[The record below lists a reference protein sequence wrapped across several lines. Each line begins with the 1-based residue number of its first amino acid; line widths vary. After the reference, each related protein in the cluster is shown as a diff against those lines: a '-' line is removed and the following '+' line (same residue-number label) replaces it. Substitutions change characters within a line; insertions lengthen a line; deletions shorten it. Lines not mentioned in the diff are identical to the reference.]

1 MYRERVNEKLPTEY
15 LLHEF
20 DELISCKSLGSYN
33 CCEMV
38 SIYLCQREKEMP
50 DNVYTIFVFE
60 TRPNVEKSS
69 ERLLKKLKSITD
81 TYSLGIQRKVLDVS
95 EVRSIFEL
103 LCNSRDKKEVDIGD
117 GRLETGY
124 LEGVSK
130 VFIQQDSTKEML
142 LNKVLKNNF
151 INGSYILEFFDCDK
165 KIVNV
170 LNTVQF
176 RKMTD
181 TIFDA
186 IPIDLFSV
194 SDRIGNFVFQFPS
207 TNVRVSYKKDD
218 MERQLTYDVSF
229 DKECESDDQFLVLS
243 EGVFDDSIISFGT
256 RTFKQEGCNTTF
268 EVGDASRFCRTT
280 IIDVKRQLIL
290 SRQETSF
297 IRRMTYPFLEFD
309 YVHGKADLRN
319 DIQSTNMVLGIDEY
333 LEGDA
338 RDKDLE
344 FIEFK
349 KFFQRI
355 HKETGGLYE
364 GWLEEIQS
372 EKKIYEISAIV
383 KENGIVKKH
392 HRVVK
397 YHKVFIFG
405 HSLDITDK
413 DILRKFILNENVKII
428 IFYTDKEDYKKK
440 IINLIKIIGQDE
452 LVKRTGGKNKT
463 IVFQKI
469 NTCTLESDSMREK

>member
-1 MYRERVNEKLPTEY
+1 MNILIVGNGFDLAHGLPTKYADFLKFIDFFYKHKAQESSGLELIAGEDINCY
-15 LLHEF
+15 KYFTDLFNSKQDSEF
-20 DELISCKSLGSYN
+20 DQYLYDQSRKTIHELSDLCKDNAWIKYFSEVYKSREQKGKDGWIDFESEISLIIQTFNSVSRDIQETIQKGGVGTVLSQRQLNVLSLFLEKMDSSSGMATHVWKKEEIDFWKQKLLEDLN
-33 CCEMV
+33 KLTRALE
-38 SIYLCQREKEMP
+38 IYLSDYISNFMLGNGLP
-50 DNVYTIFVFE
+50 DIKNLPY
-60 TRPNVEKSS
+60 
-69 ERLLKKLKSITD
+69 
-81 TYSLGIQRKVLDVS
+81 LD
-95 EVRSIFEL
+95 
-103 LCNSRDKKEVDIGD
+103 K
-117 GRLETGY
+117 
-124 LEGVSK
+124 
-130 VFIQQDSTKEML
+130 
-142 LNKVLKNNF
+142 
-151 INGSYILEFFDCDK
+151 
-165 KIVNV
+165 
-170 LNTVQF
+170 
-176 RKMTD
+176 
-181 TIFDA
+181 
-186 IPIDLFSV
+186 
-194 SDRIGNFVFQFPS
+194 
-207 TNVRVSYKKDD
+207 
-218 MERQLTYDVSF
+218 
-229 DKECESDDQFLVLS
+229 
-243 EGVFDDSIISFGT
+243 
-256 RTFKQEGCNTTF
+256 
-268 EVGDASRFCRTT
+268 
-280 IIDVKRQLIL
+280 IL
-290 SRQETSF
+290 SFNYTC
-297 IRRMTYPFLEFD
+297 TYQRIYGEHPFLEFD

>member
-1 MYRERVNEKLPTEY
+1 MLSQRQLNVLALFLEKMDSSSGMATHVWKKEEIDFWKQK
-15 LLHEF
+15 LLE
-20 DELISCKSLGSYN
+20 DLNKLTRALE
-33 CCEMV
+33 
-38 SIYLCQREKEMP
+38 IYLSDYISNFMLGNGLP
-50 DNVYTIFVFE
+50 DIKNLPY
-60 TRPNVEKSS
+60 
-69 ERLLKKLKSITD
+69 
-81 TYSLGIQRKVLDVS
+81 LD
-95 EVRSIFEL
+95 
-103 LCNSRDKKEVDIGD
+103 K
-117 GRLETGY
+117 
-124 LEGVSK
+124 
-130 VFIQQDSTKEML
+130 
-142 LNKVLKNNF
+142 
-151 INGSYILEFFDCDK
+151 
-165 KIVNV
+165 
-170 LNTVQF
+170 
-176 RKMTD
+176 
-181 TIFDA
+181 
-186 IPIDLFSV
+186 
-194 SDRIGNFVFQFPS
+194 
-207 TNVRVSYKKDD
+207 
-218 MERQLTYDVSF
+218 
-229 DKECESDDQFLVLS
+229 
-243 EGVFDDSIISFGT
+243 
-256 RTFKQEGCNTTF
+256 
-268 EVGDASRFCRTT
+268 
-280 IIDVKRQLIL
+280 IL
-290 SRQETSF
+290 SFNYTC
-297 IRRMTYPFLEFD
+297 TYQRIYGEHPFLEFD
-309 YVHGKADLRN
+309 YVHGKAVLRN

>member
-1 MYRERVNEKLPTEY
+1 MIGNGFDLEHELPTKYTQFLEFVTRFKYAYLSANSVPKRLYDIKDDYLKTIFENPEY
-15 LLHEF
+15 EDRVVALHTFTENNVWINYFQKVYKKHLANKENWIDFESEISLIIQTFNSVSRDIQETIQKGGVGTVLSQRQLNVLALFLEKMDSSSGMATHVWKKEEIDFWKQKLLE
-20 DELISCKSLGSYN
+20 DLNKLTRALE
-33 CCEMV
+33 
-38 SIYLCQREKEMP
+38 IYLSDYISNFMLGNGLP
-50 DNVYTIFVFE
+50 DIKNLPY
-60 TRPNVEKSS
+60 
-69 ERLLKKLKSITD
+69 
-81 TYSLGIQRKVLDVS
+81 LD
-95 EVRSIFEL
+95 
-103 LCNSRDKKEVDIGD
+103 K
-117 GRLETGY
+117 
-124 LEGVSK
+124 
-130 VFIQQDSTKEML
+130 
-142 LNKVLKNNF
+142 
-151 INGSYILEFFDCDK
+151 
-165 KIVNV
+165 
-170 LNTVQF
+170 
-176 RKMTD
+176 
-181 TIFDA
+181 
-186 IPIDLFSV
+186 
-194 SDRIGNFVFQFPS
+194 
-207 TNVRVSYKKDD
+207 
-218 MERQLTYDVSF
+218 
-229 DKECESDDQFLVLS
+229 
-243 EGVFDDSIISFGT
+243 
-256 RTFKQEGCNTTF
+256 
-268 EVGDASRFCRTT
+268 
-280 IIDVKRQLIL
+280 IL
-290 SRQETSF
+290 SFNYTC
-297 IRRMTYPFLEFD
+297 TYQRIYGEHPFLEFD